1 MSGIQK
7 KQPYAK
13 QNLRRSDQYP
23 VTLKMRTLFLV
34 LSLVFMRS
42 LAQPWAYQRGKE
54 DPLNTGT
61 AKGQG
66 FLVGYG
72 GWSGGRPYNDRPSFH
87 YNEGRK
93 RLRVK
98 RDLTALAAKIATNA
112 AFGSAFA
119 AGVGVKAYV
128 IQVCSLMQST
138 YLFIRFHG

>member
-1 MSGIQK
+1 
-7 KQPYAK
+7 
-13 QNLRRSDQYP
+13 
-23 VTLKMRTLFLV
+23 MRTLFLD
-34 LSLVFMRS
+34 LGLMFMRS
-42 LAQPWAYQRGKE
+42 LAQPWAYQRGQE
-54 DPLNTGT
+54 DSLNTGT

-72 GWSGGRPYNDRPSFH
+72 GWRPYNDRPSLH

-98 RDLTALAAKIATNA
+98 RDLAALAAKIATNA

-128 IQVCSLMQST
+128 IQVWPLMQSI
-138 YLFIRFHG
+138 Y

>member
-1 MSGIQK
+1 
-7 KQPYAK
+7 
-13 QNLRRSDQYP
+13 
-23 VTLKMRTLFLV
+23 MRTFFLV
-34 LSLVFMRS
+34 LSLMFMRS
-42 LAQPWAYQRGKE
+42 LAQPWAQKRGKE
-54 DPLNTGT
+54 DSLNTGT

-72 GWSGGRPYNDRPSFH
+72 EWSGSPYNDWPSFR

-98 RDLTALAAKIATNA
+98 RDLAALAAKIATNA

-128 IQVCSLMQST
+128 IQVWSLMQSI
-138 YLFIRFHG
+138 Y